1 MNVTDLRIAFK
12 MDTGQYPL
20 WSQDH
25 DGKDLRTARMKG
37 RIWPFRVFRE
47 SPPKTTFLKGHP
59 RTIYGL
65 WLEDKIGKPKYLRD
79 RFYKVTGE
87 TPNKFYFGPIGN
99 KDVLFGDYIEWLE
112 TFYLKL
118 VLRNDSV

>member
-12 MDTGQYPL
+12 MDTGEYPL
-20 WSQDH
+20 WSHDH
-25 DGKDLRTARMKG
+25 DGKDLRSARIVG
-37 RIWPFRVFRE
+37 RTWIFRPD
-47 SPPKTTFLKGHP
+47 PPKTTFIKGHP
-59 RTIYGL
+59 RTVYGL

-87 TPNKFYFGPIGN
+87 IPNKFYFGQIGS

-118 VLRNDSV
+118 VLRDDSL